1 MYSSVCYPRELST
14 HLGTQTSVT
23 TKNIIDTIQ
32 PLVEDHFESAADDE
46 FVPGES
52 VIRLSRPTFGADEV
66 IESLESLLSTYV
78 TMGEKVAE
86 FESAWADY
94 IDTNHAH
101 MVNSGSSANLLAL
114 KSLEGDVIEP
124 DDEVIVPAVAWSTSL
139 FPVLDVNA
147 TPVLVDVDPDTY
159 TLDVDAFAE
168 AITDQTAAVV
178 LVHLLG
184 NSCDMD
190 PILELCEEHDIAI
203 VEDCCEAHG
212 AAYNDQKVGTFG
224 DVATYSFFFSHH
236 ITTIEGGM
244 VVTDD
249 EQRSERIRMGR
260 AHGWVRELDDTDELI
275 EENPDIDPRF
285 LFANEGYNLRP
296 TEIQGAFGIHQLPKL
311 DTFVEQRRENAATLT
326 SRLSGHDD
334 LKLFEPESKAYCSWF
349 AYPIQVREAADFT
362 RDDLQQHLEDNKIET
377 RPILAGNLARQPVLD
392 HIDHRVEGELDGAQA
407 VHDNGLFIGNHHR
420 LTEEKIDYIV
430 STVEE
435 FIGSR
440 E

>member
-1 MYSSVCYPRELST
+1 MT
-14 HLGTQTSVT
+14 VT
-23 TKNIIDTIQ
+23 TKDIIDTMR
-32 PLVEDHFESAADDE
+32 PLVEDHFESAVNDE

-52 VIRLSRPTFGADEV
+52 IIRLSRPTFGADEV
-66 IESLESLLSTYV
+66 IESLNSLLSTNV
-78 TMGEKVAE
+78 TMGEKVAK
-86 FESAWADY
+86 FESKWADY
-94 IDTNHAH
+94 LDTNHAH

-124 DDEVIVPAVAWSTSL
+124 GDEVIVPAVAWSTSL

-168 AITDQTAAVV
+168 AITERTSAVV

-184 NSCDMD
+184 NPCDMD
-190 PILELCEEHDIAI
+190 PILELCDEHDIAI

-224 DVATYSFFFSHH
+224 DVATHSFFFSHH

-244 VVTDD
+244 VVTED
-249 EQRSERIRMGR
+249 EQRSERIRMAR
-260 AHGWVRELDDTDELI
+260 AHGWVREIDGTNELI
-275 EENPDIDPRF
+275 EDNPDIDPRF
-285 LFANEGYNLRP
+285 LFATEGYNLRP

-311 DTFVEQRRENAATLT
+311 DTFVKQRRENAETLN
-326 SRLSGHDD
+326 SLLAEHDG
-334 LKLFEPESKAYCSWF
+334 LKLFEPGSQAYCSWF
-349 AYPIQVREAADFT
+349 AYPIQVRETADFT
-362 RDDLQQHLEDNKIET
+362 RDELQKHLEDNKIET
-377 RPILAGNLARQPVLD
+377 RPILAGNLARQPVLE
-392 HIDHRVEGELDGAQA
+392 HIDHRIEGDLDGAQA

-435 FIGSR
+435 LTGSR
-440 E
+440 G